1 MAESMPSRRA
11 MVRGCAVTVA
21 GAVAGFLVARRSD
34 AASSRTTG
42 TAANG
47 YGATVSGGR
56 RLADVD
62 QVPVGGGLILDQQN
76 IVLTRTAGNSVHA
89 FSATCTHQGCT
100 VNQVSGGTIDCPCHN
115 SRFDVR
121 TGAVVSGPAPRPL
134 PSIEVSVRGNDI
146 YTS

>member
-1 MAESMPSRRA
+1 

-21 GAVAGFLVARRSD
+21 GAVAGFLVARRSN
-34 AASSRTTG
+34 AASARPTG

-47 YGATVSGGR
+47 YGATVSGRR
-56 RLADVD
+56 RLAAVD
-62 QVPVGGGLILDQQN
+62 QVPIGGGLILDQQN
-76 IVLTRTAGNSVHA
+76 IVLTRTAANSVHA

-100 VNQVSGGTIDCPCHN
+100 VNRVSGGTIDCPCHN

>member
-1 MAESMPSRRA
+1 MAESMLPRRA
-11 MVRGCAVTVA
+11 MVRGCAVTIA
-21 GAVAGFLVARRSD
+21 GAIAGFLVARRSN
-34 AASSRTTG
+34 AASARPTG

-47 YGATVSGGR
+47 YGASVSGGR
-56 RLADVD
+56 RLAAVD
-62 QVPVGGGLILDQQN
+62 QVPMGGGLILDQQD

-100 VNQVSGGTIDCPCHN
+100 VNRVSGGTIDCPCHN